1 MGSSRKFWL
10 GMVLGAVA
18 GGALSLFDRS
28 TRMSVKEDLR
38 KVSGS
43 VSYIAKHP
51 DEFVNDVRETVAKV
65 TTTVEQVTEDVAF
78 IAEKVEEIRD
88 VPPQLTELVHDTKE
102 TFMKM
107 GGDEKSNLMQ

>member
-1 MGSSRKFWL
+1 MGNSRKFWL

-18 GGALSLFDRS
+18 GGAVSLFDRS
-28 TRMSVKEDLR
+28 TRMSVKEDFR

-43 VSYIAKHP
+43 VGYFAKHP
-51 DEFVNDVRETVAKV
+51 NEFVNDVKETVDKV
-65 TTTVEQVTEDVAF
+65 RTTVEQVTEDVAF

-88 VPPQLTELVHDTKE
+88 VPPQLTELVHETKE

-107 GGDEKSNLMQ
+107 GESEEDHLVQ